1 MEERTEATGSV
12 PEAECGLVSAA
23 MPVSDVLIGAAAL
36 LGKGGAIDFD
46 QGAPSPTPTMRIVP
60 AV

>member
-1 MEERTEATGSV
+1 
-12 PEAECGLVSAA
+12 

-46 QGAPSPTPTMRIVP
+46 EGAPSPTPTMRIVP